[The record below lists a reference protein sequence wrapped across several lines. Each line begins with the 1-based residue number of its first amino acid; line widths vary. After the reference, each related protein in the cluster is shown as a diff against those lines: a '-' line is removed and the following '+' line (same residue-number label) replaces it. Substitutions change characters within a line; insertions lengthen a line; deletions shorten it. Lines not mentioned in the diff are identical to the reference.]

1 MQQKHHARLFIFL
14 IMISFLCVSFT
25 CQAGG
30 GIKERMKAR
39 VPVIAKLKT
48 QGIIGENN
56 KGYLEFRKNDRGKAA
71 LIDAE
76 NKDRNTVYSAISRQQ
91 RVSVDLVSSRRA
103 AKIAQMAK
111 PGTWLQDSSGSWY
124 QK

>member
-1 MQQKHHARLFIFL
+1 MQQKHYVRLFILL
-14 IMISFLCVSFT
+14 IMISSLCFSFI
-25 CQAGG
+25 CQAEG
-30 GIKERMKAR
+30 GIKDRMKAR
-39 VPVIAKLKT
+39 IPVITTLKD

-56 KGYLEFRKNDRGKAA
+56 KGSLEFRNNDRSQAA

-76 NKDRNTVYSAISRQQ
+76 NKDRNAVYAAIARQQ
-91 RVSVDLVSSRRA
+91 GVSVDLVSSRRA

-111 PGTWLQDSSGSWY
+111 PGIWLQAPSGSWY